1 MDVMFIILLGVLGLI
16 LLTMILGSFFTVETA
31 QVAVITRFGKFLRV
45 ADPGLNW
52 KFPYIDTVA
61 GVVSLR
67 VNQISL
73 TMETKTKDNVFVTIP
88 ISVQNRVR
96 PEKVFDAYYKLSDP
110 TAQIKSYVEQVI
122 LGHVPGMTL
131 DEVFA
136 SQSSIAAAVKQEL
149 DADMATF
156 GFEIVNVLVT
166 DIVPDQKVKSAMN
179 DINAAQR
186 EQVAAN
192 ARGEAEKILVVKK
205 AEAESE
211 SKALQGQGIAN
222 QRKAIIEG
230 LQSSTVAG
238 SNWVFPAN
246 VTVALNAPLGQVSGV
261 TVDSHGNVYLADLG
275 NARIFAVSPTG
286 GIRIVA
292 GNGTPGFSGDGGPA
306 TAASLSSPYGMAVD
320 ALGNLFIADW
330 GNARIRKVTPSGVIT
345 TVAGGGTADPSRLR
359 MSPTSRPVPT
369 SKTQRVAWL
378 PAFCMPQEHFAGIA
392 NSQPGNTTPGA
403 HRFWDDGGARAC
415 VRAREPAFRWRD

>member
-1 MDVMFIILLGVLGLI
+1 MDVMWLIPLGALALIFLI
-16 LLTMILGSFFTVETA
+16 LILSSFFTVNTA
-31 QVAVITRFGKFLRV
+31 EVAVITRFGEFRRV
-45 ADPGLNW
+45 AQPGLNW
-52 KFPYIDTVA
+52 KVPFIDSVSGT
-61 GVVSLR
+61 VSLR
-67 VNQISL
+67 VSQISL

-110 TAQIKSYVEQVI
+110 VAQIKSYVEQVI

-186 EQVAAN
+186 EQVAAT

-205 AEAESE
+205 AEAEAE

-230 LQSSTVAG
+230 LQTSIEQFQRVVGGTSSQEVMQL
-238 SNWVFPAN
+238 VL
-246 VTVALNAPLGQVSGV
+246 VTQYFDTLKSIGENDKTSTLF
-261 TVDSHGNVYLADLG
+261 LAH
-275 NARIFAVSPTG
+275 
-286 GIRIVA
+286 
-292 GNGTPGFSGDGGPA
+292 
-306 TAASLSSPYGMAVD
+306 
-320 ALGNLFIADW
+320 
-330 GNARIRKVTPSGVIT
+330 TPSAVKEVSDQILESML
-345 TVAGGGTADPSRLR
+345 VAQQA
-359 MSPTSRPVPT
+359 
-369 SKTQRVAWL
+369 KA
-378 PAFCMPQEHFAGIA
+378 
-392 NSQPGNTTPGA
+392 
-403 HRFWDDGGARAC
+403 
-415 VRAREPAFRWRD
+415 

>member
-1 MDVMFIILLGVLGLI
+1 MELIVLIPVIVAAIIVLTL
-16 LLTMILGSFFTVETA
+16 ILGSFFTVSTA
-31 QVAVITRFGKFLRV
+31 QVAVVTRFGKFLRV
-45 ADPGLNW
+45 AEAGLNW
-52 KFPYIDTVA
+52 KMPYIDSVA

-96 PEKVFDAYYKLSDP
+96 PEKVYDAFYKLANPSQ
-110 TAQIKSYVEQVI
+110 QIQSYVEQVI

-156 GFEIVNVLVT
+156 GYEIVNVLVT
-166 DIVPDQKVKSAMN
+166 DIVPDSKVKSAMN

-205 AEAESE
+205 AEAEAE

-230 LQSSTVAG
+230 LQTSVEQFQKAVEGSTSKEVMQLVLVTQYFDTLKSIGENDKTSTLFLTHAPGAVKDVSEQIMDSMLVAG
-238 SNWVFPAN
+238 RAN
-246 VTVALNAPLGQVSGV
+246 YS
-261 TVDSHGNVYLADLG
+261 
-275 NARIFAVSPTG
+275 
-286 GIRIVA
+286 
-292 GNGTPGFSGDGGPA
+292 
-306 TAASLSSPYGMAVD
+306 
-320 ALGNLFIADW
+320 
-330 GNARIRKVTPSGVIT
+330 
-345 TVAGGGTADPSRLR
+345 
-359 MSPTSRPVPT
+359 
-369 SKTQRVAWL
+369 
-378 PAFCMPQEHFAGIA
+378 
-392 NSQPGNTTPGA
+392 
-403 HRFWDDGGARAC
+403 
-415 VRAREPAFRWRD
+415 

>member
-1 MDVMFIILLGVLGLI
+1 MDIFFMVVLAVVAIIVLSLV
-16 LLTMILGSFFTVETA
+16 LGSFFTVNTA

-52 KFPYIDTVA
+52 KMPYFDSVT
-61 GVVSLR
+61 GLVSLR
-67 VNQISL
+67 VNQITL

-96 PEKVFDAYYKLSDP
+96 PEKVYDAYYKLSDP
-110 TAQIKSYVEQVI
+110 VAQIKSYVEQVI

-136 SQSSIAAAVKQEL
+136 SQSSIAAAVKLEL

-156 GFEIVNVLVT
+156 GYEIVNVLVT
-166 DIVPDQKVKSAMN
+166 DIIPDAKVKSAMN

-205 AEAESE
+205 AEAEAE

-230 LQSSTVAG
+230 LQVSIEQFQKVVDGASSRDVMQLVLVTQYFDTLKSIGESDRTNTLFLAHNPAAVKEVSDQILESMLVA
-238 SNWVFPAN
+238 
-246 VTVALNAPLGQVSGV
+246 
-261 TVDSHGNVYLADLG
+261 
-275 NARIFAVSPTG
+275 
-286 GIRIVA
+286 
-292 GNGTPGFSGDGGPA
+292 
-306 TAASLSSPYGMAVD
+306 
-320 ALGNLFIADW
+320 
-330 GNARIRKVTPSGVIT
+330 
-345 TVAGGGTADPSRLR
+345 
-359 MSPTSRPVPT
+359 
-369 SKTQRVAWL
+369 QR
-378 PAFCMPQEHFAGIA
+378 A
-392 NSQPGNTTPGA
+392 NS
-403 HRFWDDGGARAC
+403 
-415 VRAREPAFRWRD
+415 